1 MAHDL
6 QRTETTPFDG
16 FSLFLVLAGPALIL
30 AGLFG
35 GDRLIA
41 ETIGRD
47 LPGSGA
53 LYGLVDG
60 LDLASGKE
68 LSNFL
73 LGALLIVLATA
84 WNLRRRRRLF
94 SGGLLYVGMVQF
106 VSTTIADLSKP
117 LFGRAR
123 PFQAIADGRWADLW
137 FAGPDYGSFPSG
149 HVAFYA
155 GLCVPLAI
163 LHRKFAVP
171 LLMLPALV
179 ALQRIG
185 SHDHYATDVGASIL
199 LAAALALAARRL
211 AEREG

>member
-1 MAHDL
+1 
-6 QRTETTPFDG
+6 
-16 FSLFLVLAGPALIL
+16 
-30 AGLFG
+30 
-35 GDRLIA
+35 
-41 ETIGRD
+41 
-47 LPGSGA
+47 
-53 LYGLVDG
+53 
-60 LDLASGKE
+60 
-68 LSNFL
+68 
-73 LGALLIVLATA
+73 LLIVLAIA

-106 VSTTIADLSKP
+106 LSTTIADLSKP

-123 PFQAIADGRWADLW
+123 PFQAIADGRWTDLW

-163 LHRKFAVP
+163 LHRKFAAP

-179 ALQRIG
+179 ALQRLG

-199 LAAALALAARRL
+199 LAAHWLLRR
-211 AEREG
+211 AGSRNGKGRG